1 MDGNPS
7 PYGDDL
13 MTRRVLRVRHPNADP
28 DEYPGSYQ
36 VSLRGA
42 PGSEVIELPFNWHVD
57 SSFLAP
63 LVSAVSFT
71 LRHHDGLFPPA
82 GAITARLL
90 YDLQHGGDVH
100 PPTAEFYRRLA
111 QAFDTIVVA
120 GAHPTGMWNIAPPPV
135 RRVLDAGTARDSH
148 GEHLPQD
155 VVAAPDARH
164 VGARHAGRKDKRRPY
179 CCELRLCRPPTCQ
192 QNR

>member
-28 DEYPGSYQ
+28 EEYPGSYQ

-63 LVSAVSFT
+63 LVSAVSST

-111 QAFDTIVVA
+111 QALDTIIAV
-120 GAHPTGMWNIAPPPV
+120 GAHPTGMWNVAPPPV
-135 RRVLDAGTARDSH
+135 RRGHGGSAARDAPGAH
-148 GEHLPQD
+148 RFQP
-155 VVAAPDARH
+155 VVATLDPRSVEARLACLLYTSDA
-164 VGARHAGRKDKRRPY
+164 ADD
-179 CCELRLCRPPTCQ
+179 
-192 QNR
+192 